1 MTKLKSKRMTT
12 HPYSVVALLSFSIL
26 YLILLPVH
34 AIETPAVA
42 QQDNHGFTQNQADS
56 NPTAE
61 PLLEEDPL
69 LTDEMSTGLR
79 NPIAEIQSMKM
90 DRNEASAL
98 YRQLTEQEKYLE
110 ALDAAEVAVELTED
124 VFSSFDTALAPVLS
138 DLGHAYLK
146 TGKPM
151 EAKAVFE
158 RSIRI
163 SEENDGIF
171 NQQLVRSL
179 YGLGLS
185 NQLTGAHEEAIGNFQ
200 RSQHISHRNFG
211 VINLE
216 QVEVI
221 EDNVNSFI
229 ALDRWKEAENL
240 QLSILKIYQ
249 RRYGEDDMRSLPGVH
264 KLARWYHDIKDYRQA
279 RVLYRNSMKVKG
291 EVYDE
296 DSVEMLPELTGIA
309 TAYLEENGADAIKG
323 LRTQR
328 KIVSIMQEN
337 SDEVSHRDRIIAH
350 LEMGDWYVM
359 YNETEDAR
367 RLYREAWGLAKEDV
381 ENLPYWTD
389 YFSQTLSIYPGPPL
403 SIDMI
408 GYGYVGK
415 EVYYDFRFTISRDGK
430 PKDVKIIGT
439 NLHAMNRVAATTAFR
454 FARFRPKLVDGEVTE
469 TPNISVRRIFP
480 TDPPDDYGVNLMSNR
495 AR

>member
-1 MTKLKSKRMTT
+1 MTKFKSNRTPT
-12 HPYSVVALLSFSIL
+12 HPFRAALSCVFPVL
-26 YLILLPVH
+26 LIIASSVH
-34 AIETPAVA
+34 AIESPAVA
-42 QQDNHGFTQNQADS
+42 QQATQGYTDNPGSVESQQNQDVLIDPLMTDDGREGIR

-61 PLLEEDPL
+61 
-69 LTDEMSTGLR
+69 
-79 NPIAEIQSMKM
+79 IQSIQL

-98 YRQLTEQEKYLE
+98 YRQLTDQEKYFE

-124 VFSSFDTALAPVLS
+124 VFSSFDPALAPVLT

-171 NQQLVRSL
+171 NSLLVRSL
-179 YGLGLS
+179 YGLGMA
-185 NQLTGAHEEAIGNFQ
+185 NQQTGAHEEAINNFQ
-200 RSQHISHRNFG
+200 RSQHVSHRNYG
-211 VINLE
+211 VVNLE

-279 RVLYRNSMKVKG
+279 RVLYRNSIKIKA

-328 KIVSIMQEN
+328 KIVSIMEEN
-337 SDEVSHRDRIIAH
+337 SDEVSYRDRIIAH

-367 RLYREAWGLAKEDV
+367 RLYREAWTLAREDA

-415 EVYYDFRFTISRDGK
+415 EVYYDFRFTISREGK
-430 PKDVKIIGT
+430 PKDVEIIGT
-439 NLHAMNRVAATTAFR
+439 NLHSMNRIAATTAFR
-454 FARFRPKLVDGEVTE
+454 FARFRPRLVDGEMTE

-480 TDPPDDYGVNLMSNR
+480 TDPPDDYGVNLMNSQ